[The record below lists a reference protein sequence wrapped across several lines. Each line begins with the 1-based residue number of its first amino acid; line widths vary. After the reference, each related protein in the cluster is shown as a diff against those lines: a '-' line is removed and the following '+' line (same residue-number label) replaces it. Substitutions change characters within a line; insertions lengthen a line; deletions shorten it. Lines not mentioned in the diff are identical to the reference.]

1 MKIKR
6 KDQQRKLEGWL
17 ERGKTQTVQV
27 WVTVAQRRAF
37 KKERVVSGVDC
48 QRFMSLSLLDKD
60 PE

>member
-37 KKERVVSGVDC
+37 KERVVSGVDC

>member
-27 WVTVAQRRAF
+27 RVTVAQRRAF
-37 KKERVVSGVDC
+37 RKERVVSCVDC
-48 QRFMSLSLLDKD
+48 QRFMSLSVLDKD

>member
-37 KKERVVSGVDC
+37 KERVSGVDC